1 MWTTSH
7 AWLGV
12 ISRTIEERAEGS
24 PDDSAR
30 SLLSAAA
37 VRSTARRVLTLALD
51 RSLDD
56 WTVDM
61 DRLPHTAEFVGKVVR
76 DRYPTLHPPFHARWR
91 HFVFDGRDL
100 WGAIAAKRSWEGTGG
115 AAAVAARA
123 AFDLAITSV
132 LLDAGAG
139 PEWGYRDAATGL
151 TAARSEGLALASLRW
166 FERGGLSDDP
176 RDPLRADAAALCRL
190 DARAVDEA
198 FQSGDGNL
206 LQGASGRAALLNRL
220 GSAMLSRPDLF
231 ALADLPRPGGLF
243 DVLSARASP
252 QGRLAAATILE
263 VLLEGLGSIWPN
275 RPVLDGVPLGDCWP
289 YPALRG
295 ERPAQG
301 FVPLHK
307 LSQWLAYSL
316 IEPLEN
322 AGLTV
327 VDVGAL
333 TGLAEYR
340 NGGLFVDMGVLVPR
354 DAAAL
359 SRTHSVSDPFVVG
372 WRSATVAL
380 LDEIAPLVA
389 AQLGLAAEEFPLPRV
404 LEGGTWAAGRLIARE
419 KRAAAGP
426 PFQISSDGT
435 VF

>member
-1 MWTTSH
+1 LWTTSH

-12 ISRTIEERAEGS
+12 ISRTIEQRADGS
-24 PDDSAR
+24 RVDSAR

-37 VRSTARRVLTLALD
+37 VRSTARRVLTLVLD

-56 WTVDM
+56 WSVDM
-61 DRLPHTAEFVGKVVR
+61 DRLPATAEFVGKVVR

-100 WGAIAAKRSWEGTGG
+100 WSAIAAKRSWAG
-115 AAAVAARA
+115 AGSGSAVAARA

-139 PEWGYRDAATGL
+139 PEWRYHDAATGL

-176 RDPLRADAAALCRL
+176 RDPLRADAAALSRL

-198 FQSGDGNL
+198 FQSGGGNL

-295 ERPAQG
+295 ERPADG

-354 DAAAL
+354 DAAAF
-359 SRTHSVSDPFVVG
+359 SRAYTVSDPFVVG

-389 AQLGLAAEEFPLPRV
+389 ARLGLAAEEFPLPRV